1 MDYRMFSFFLPKI
14 GQCEHY
20 GALNSHM
27 LIMFKSYLRAHLKS

>member
-20 GALNSHM
+20 GDSHM